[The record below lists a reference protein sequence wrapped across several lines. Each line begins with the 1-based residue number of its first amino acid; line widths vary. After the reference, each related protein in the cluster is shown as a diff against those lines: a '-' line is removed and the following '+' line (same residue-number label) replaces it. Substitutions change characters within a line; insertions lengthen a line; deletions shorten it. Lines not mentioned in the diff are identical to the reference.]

1 MKKLPIKIIVIGL
14 LAMLVTA
21 CSSSAYEYRKERPV
35 THVEVPLGE
44 AALVANTGIS
54 VKFDS
59 VEQDSRCPINAK
71 CLWAGVAIV
80 NVTVINGEGE
90 LKNIKLS
97 SVNFEAFNKIEKVF
111 GKNIELMAVLPNPS
125 AGTAAKPEIVKKLIK
140 LKID

>member
-14 LAMLVTA
+14 LAMLITA
-21 CSSSAYEYRKERPV
+21 CSSSAYEYRKERLV
-35 THVEVPLGE
+35 TNVEVPLGE
-44 AALVANTGIS
+44 AALVANTSLS

-80 NVTVINGEGE
+80 IVTVINGEGV
-90 LKNIKLS
+90 LKKIKLS
-97 SVNFEAFNKIEKVF
+97 SVNYETFNTTENVF

-125 AGTAAKPEIVKKLIK
+125 AGTAAKPEIIKKLIK

>member
-14 LAMLVTA
+14 LAMLITA
-21 CSSSAYEYRKERPV
+21 CSSSAYEYRKERLV
-35 THVEVPLGE
+35 TNVEVPLGE
-44 AALVANTGIS
+44 AELVANTSLS

-59 VEQDSRCPINAK
+59 IEQDSRCPINAK

-80 NVTVINGEGE
+80 NVTVINGEGV
-90 LKNIKLS
+90 LKKIKLS
-97 SVNFEAFNKIEKVF
+97 SVNYETFNTTENVF

-125 AGTAAKPEIVKKLIK
+125 AGTAAKPEIIKKLIK

>member
-14 LAMLVTA
+14 LAMLITA
-21 CSSSAYEYRKERPV
+21 CSSSAYEYRKERLV
-35 THVEVPLGE
+35 TNVEVPLGE
-44 AALVANTGIS
+44 AELVANTSLS

-59 VEQDSRCPINAK
+59 IEQDSRCPINAK

-80 NVTVINGEGE
+80 NVTVINGEGV

-97 SVNFEAFNKIEKVF
+97 SVNYETFNTTEKVF

-125 AGTAAKPEIVKKLIK
+125 AGTGAKPEIIKKLIK

>member
-14 LAMLVTA
+14 LAMLITA
-21 CSSSAYEYRKERPV
+21 CSSSAYEYRKERLV
-35 THVEVPLGE
+35 INVEVPLGE
-44 AALVANTGIS
+44 AALVANTSLS

-80 NVTVINGEGE
+80 NVTVINGEGV
-90 LKNIKLS
+90 LKKIKLS
-97 SVNFEAFNKIEKVF
+97 SVNYETFNTTENVF

-125 AGTAAKPEIVKKLIK
+125 AGTAAKPEIIKKLIK

>member
-14 LAMLVTA
+14 LAMLITA
-21 CSSSAYEYRKERPV
+21 CSSSAYEYRKERLV
-35 THVEVPLGE
+35 TNVEVPLGE
-44 AALVANTGIS
+44 AELVANTSLS

-59 VEQDSRCPINAK
+59 IEQDSRCPINAK

-80 NVTVINGEGE
+80 NVTVINGEGG

-97 SVNFEAFNKIEKVF
+97 SVNYETFNTTEKVF
-111 GKNIELMAVLPNPS
+111 GKNIELIAVLPNPS
-125 AGTAAKPEIVKKLIK
+125 AGTGAKPEITKKLIK

>member
-1 MKKLPIKIIVIGL
+1 
-14 LAMLVTA
+14 
-21 CSSSAYEYRKERPV
+21 
-35 THVEVPLGE
+35 VPLGE
-44 AALVANTGIS
+44 ASLVSKTSLS

-90 LKNIKLS
+90 LKTIQLS
-97 SVNFEAFNKIEKVF
+97 TVNYETFNTTETVF
-111 GKNIELMAVLPNPS
+111 GKNIQLMALLPNPS
-125 AGTAAKPEIVKKLIK
+125 AGGKPEITKKLIK

>member
-1 MKKLPIKIIVIGL
+1 MKKLPIKIVVIGL
-14 LAMLVTA
+14 LAMLITA
-21 CSSSAYEYRKERPV
+21 CGSSAYEYRKERLV
-35 THVEVPLGE
+35 TNVDVPLGE
-44 AALVANTGIS
+44 ASLVSKTSLS

-90 LKNIKLS
+90 LKTIQLS
-97 SVNFEAFNKIEKVF
+97 TVNYETFNTTETVF
-111 GKNIELMAVLPNPS
+111 GKNIELMALLPNPS
-125 AGTAAKPEIVKKLIK
+125 AGGKPEITKKLIK